1 MKKFIAAAV
10 AVVFLALSIA
20 CVPVYAESIF
30 DKAGD
35 WWATRGK
42 SEPEKSLILAQRQS
56 SRAAKR
62 AENELRKASKQMEKS
77 AKQMQKEA
85 KSAWGR

>member
-10 AVVFLALSIA
+10 AVVFIALSIA

-42 SEPEKSLILAQRQS
+42 QDPEKSMILAQRQS
-56 SRAAKR
+56 QRAAKR
-62 AENELRKASKQMEKS
+62 AQKEMQKASKQMEKS
-77 AKQMQKEA
+77 AQKMQKDM